1 MSSHVRIKFCGLTRA
16 ADIATAVA
24 LGVDM
29 IGLVF
34 AARSPRRV
42 ASPVAAELRAGIPPH
57 IATVALVMDTP
68 AAEIE
73 AIATAVRPDIIQF
86 HGSQLHGSESDA
98 FCAGFGLPFFKAIAM
113 GQGAHHDVAAQV
125 AAWPSAQAVLFDGHG
140 VGEAG
145 GTGQRFDW
153 HALPAQLDKPFLLAG
168 GLHEGNVAEA
178 IAIAR
183 PWGVDVSS
191 GIESAP
197 GLKEAEKMQAFVD
210 AVRRA
215 ETITR

>member
-1 MSSHVRIKFCGLTRA
+1 MNAHTRIKFCGLTRA
-16 ADIATAVA
+16 ADVDAAVA

-42 ASPVAAELRAGIPPH
+42 DLSTAAQLRARIPSH
-57 IATVALVMDTP
+57 IAAVALVMDTS
-68 AAEIE
+68 AADID
-73 AIATAVRPDIIQF
+73 AILATVSPDLIQF
-86 HGSQLHGSESDA
+86 HGGEDDA
-98 FCAGFGLPFFKAIAM
+98 FCARFGVPFLKAIAM
-113 GQGAHHDVAAQV
+113 GQGAHSDVAAQV

-145 GTGQRFDW
+145 GSGQRFDW
-153 HALPAQLDKPFLLAG
+153 HALPAHLEKPFLLAG
-168 GLHEGNVAEA
+168 GLHADNVAQA

-191 GIESAP
+191 GIEAAP
-197 GLKEAEKMQAFVD
+197 GIKDAEKMRAFAA
-210 AVRRA
+210 AVRNR
-215 ETITR
+215 